1 MKILSGIQIYTPYIN
16 EYKYNGITYP
26 SKIQDWKMF
35 EKNNPKFL
43 LFSWIRKIQ
52 RQFTKDE
59 NFHLAIKII

>member
-43 LFSWIRKIQ
+43 LFS
-52 RQFTKDE
+52 
-59 NFHLAIKII
+59 

>member
-16 EYKYNGITYP
+16 EHKYNGITYP

-43 LFSWIRKIQ
+43 LFS
-52 RQFTKDE
+52 
-59 NFHLAIKII
+59 